1 MSDTAGALFTGLTL
15 ASIITTGG
23 LVINLTENFGTL
35 ANNGDVQQETTNGV
49 PGERLVG
56 TYGNAVTG
64 MSAVSVALAGLY
76 LIFYIFNWYR
86 TRSNRDASLQRVYL
100 TVVLLSVMLGVAS
113 AGVNLG
119 LTSTFATLVSDNN
132 VVTDP
137 NPVVAGENYKLRGSY
152 GTATLGMA
160 SASLG
165 MAGLAWLWMM
175 RLWMWGGMVGVN
187 TDLGLVGFGM
197 AAGGSRSK
205 RMMDFTTL

>member
-76 LIFYIFNWYR
+76 LIFYMFNWYR
-86 TRSNRDASLQRVYL
+86 TRGNRDASLQRVYL
-100 TVVLLSVMLGVAS
+100 TVVLLSVALGVAS

-119 LTSTFATLVSDNN
+119 LTSTFSTRVADGGI
-132 VVTDP
+132 VTDP
-137 NPVVAGENYKLRGSY
+137 DPVVAGENYKLRGSY

-160 SASLG
+160 AASLG

-175 RLWMWGGMVGVN
+175 RLWMWGGAVGVN
-187 TDLGLVGFGM
+187 ADLGLLGVGVGT
-197 AAGGSRSK
+197 SRSK